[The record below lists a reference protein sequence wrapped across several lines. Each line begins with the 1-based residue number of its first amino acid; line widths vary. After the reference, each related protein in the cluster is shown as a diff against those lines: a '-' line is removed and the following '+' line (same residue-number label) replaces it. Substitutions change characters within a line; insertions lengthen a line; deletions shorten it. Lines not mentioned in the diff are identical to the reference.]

1 MSLPVALQPNFSLA
15 AALRELG
22 VVASAGAGTCPWCGG
37 WLGGCHS
44 ADTWPPRVDVEC
56 TECGSLLTLP
66 RRLLPKRGRA

>member
-37 WLGGCHS
+37 RLGGCHS
-44 ADTWPPRVDVEC
+44 ADTWPPSR
-56 TECGSLLTLP
+56 
-66 RRLLPKRGRA
+66 